1 MTHTAPGASLPPGPL
16 CPVSPEAGIKIQAV
30 SPEAAFLC
38 LKGGEGHLTLQEEL
52 ELYEEALRAVLL
64 AQEYRIGGRLVQR
77 PPLDVLYR
85 RIDYLRGQIAAE
97 TYGTTAY
104 AAWPGR

>member
-1 MTHTAPGASLPPGPL
+1 M
-16 CPVSPEAGIKIQAV
+16 
-30 SPEAAFLC
+30 
-38 LKGGEGHLTLQEEL
+38 TLQEEL
-52 ELYEEALRAVLL
+52 QQCEECVQSILSG

-85 RIDYLRGQIAAE
+85 RIDYLRGQIAGE
-97 TYGTTAY
+97 SYGTTAY

>member
-1 MTHTAPGASLPPGPL
+1 
-16 CPVSPEAGIKIQAV
+16 
-30 SPEAAFLC
+30 
-38 LKGGEGHLTLQEEL
+38 LTLREEL
-52 ELYEEALRAVLL
+52 QQCEECLQSILSG

-104 AAWPGR
+104 ATWPGR